1 MSVWQALCG
10 LDYNGFK
17 NPEEVHLSSGDRR
30 LGARRPAS
38 VKAMV
43 THDRIGLT
51 KCLLREIGIDGAFVE
66 TADFRLKKG
75 ADVDLVLKI
84 RNGSKRTH
92 CRVPAKVVRTT
103 AEGAAL
109 SFDNIDEGIYRI
121 LFDIVYP
128 S

>member
-1 MSVWQALCG
+1 MVCAV
-10 LDYNGFK
+10 DYNNFK
-17 NPEEVHLSSGDRR
+17 NPEGACLSSGDRR
-30 LGARRPAS
+30 LGARRTAS
-38 VKAMV
+38 VKALV
-43 THDRIGLT
+43 THDRVGLT

-66 TADFRLKKG
+66 TGEFHLQKG

-103 AEGAAL
+103 DEGAAL
-109 SFDNIDEGIYRI
+109 SFDNIDENVYRI

>member
-1 MSVWQALCG
+1 M
-10 LDYNGFK
+10 
-17 NPEEVHLSSGDRR
+17 SSGDRR

-38 VKAMV
+38 VKVMV
-43 THDRIGLT
+43 THDRVGLT
-51 KCLLREIGIDGAFVE
+51 KCVLREIGTDGAFVE
-66 TADFRLKKG
+66 TGEFHLKKG

-103 AEGAAL
+103 EDGAAL
-109 SFDNIDEGIYRI
+109 SFDKIDENVYRI